1 MANLNM
7 ITISIQSS
15 IFDITIL
22 SSSGIY
28 YHCDHLI
35 DAITLHIATIR
46 QNCYTCWIRYATALV
61 WHCNYI
67 SLWVWYRIKV
77 SCLAYSYS
85 LTQLDKVHIQFGWL
99 WLRFD
104 KIIYRCII
112 CHSHSLISLGFWVVY
127 ISLQF
132 DKITTHFEYG
142 II

>member
-1 MANLNM
+1 MYSNTIQDNYNSLNGQLEHDHDFYTVLNIWHHNTKFIRYM
-7 ITISIQSS
+7 
-15 IFDITIL
+15 L
-22 SSSGIY
+22 SLRP
-28 YHCDHLI
+28 LI

-77 SCLAYSYS
+77 SCSAYSYS

-104 KIIYRCII
+104 KIIYRNIFI
-112 CHSHSLISLGFWVVY
+112 KYNMS
-127 ISLQF
+127 
-132 DKITTHFEYG
+132 
-142 II
+142 